1 MNLKFTEV
9 KNNNIFIGELNLM
22 KITQLIIK
30 TLVGGLLVF
39 GLLSCANL
47 PTKEQQEQVNSSI
60 GLNDKPNG
68 CQFIH
73 ITF

>member
-1 MNLKFTEV
+1 MNLKFAEV
-9 KNNNIFIGELNLM
+9 KNNNIFIGELTLM

-30 TLVGGLLVF
+30 PLVGGLLVF
-39 GLLSCANL
+39 NLMSCANF
-47 PTKEQQEQVNSSI
+47 PTKEQVNLSI
-60 GLNDKPNG
+60 GLNDKPNS